1 MIIELLQ
8 QMEAGRRKQA
18 RFTQGVELQK
28 PSCMEDSPT
37 EDPGPMKVAEAV
49 MLRVLGCVADLT
61 FLRQDSVV
69 EGPGKAPGLQK
80 PEPWQEEELKEEEWK
95 EEEWKEEEWKEEEW
109 KEEEWKEEDWDEEG
123 NWVGEPA
130 VPVPESGEED
140 WYENDTLDEFRSDGG
155 EPYEGR
161 RKWRRNGLM
170 KAKMQRLPALAAS
183 RCLSAAQKGLQKR
196 LVMPFLSQAAGDECW
211 PDVADTPGAAADLLL
226 RP

>member
-95 EEEWKEEEWKEEEW
+95 EEEWKEE
-109 KEEEWKEEDWDEEG
+109 DWDEEG

-155 EPYEGR
+155 EPY
-161 RKWRRNGLM
+161 
-170 KAKMQRLPALAAS
+170 
-183 RCLSAAQKGLQKR
+183 
-196 LVMPFLSQAAGDECW
+196 GDEWKEEMEEEW
-211 PDVADTPGAAADLLL
+211 PDEGQDAEVACTGGEQVPVCSAEGSTKTACHAILESGCW
-226 RP
+226 R